1 VAFRAGGVHVKTSDA
16 AWAELRALALVALAL
31 SLLAVGGLASSV
43 SAWHATRAGSAQTT
57 ALQGLA
63 AAGGVGLVVAVLL
76 LWVETPTSRALKKKR
91 RTLTGDEFDEL
102 GASLWT
108 AGKTFAVIVLGVA
121 IFCLAA
127 LPLLSSDSA
136 PSAPSQSLSV
146 ARPSAPVGLP
156 QAEGRGSTHYVHLG
170 WLLLPIVVAFTI
182 LAPAAALVRRRRL
195 KRHEAT
201 QAEEPGALGRAVRAS
216 IAALESERD
225 PRAAI
230 LRAYVRMEQAFSD
243 VEIVRARDETASE
256 FLGRT
261 TRRLPVSAGAAAAL
275 TERFEEVR
283 YSTHQVTEADRA
295 HALASLQRVER
306 ELTQRP

>member
-1 VAFRAGGVHVKTSDA
+1 MAFRVGGVHVKTSGA

-76 LWVETPTSRALKKKR
+76 LWVETPTPRALKKKR

-121 IFCLAA
+121 LFCLAA

-136 PSAPSQSLSV
+136 PSAPSQPPA

-306 ELTQRP
+306 ELTQRR